1 MARSTPPASGTLG
14 EWVYKM
20 RTKANL
26 RQDGLAVRAAK
37 EGCPG
42 FNQGSVSRW
51 ERNAP
56 GHLPSIQQIRVIAQ
70 VTGASK
76 RDLEAGL
83 SLLSGIPLKVVG
95 AVPAAMGA

>member
-20 RTKANL
+20 RKKLDISQGAL
-26 RQDGLAVRAAK
+26 AELASKGGCKGLDQA
-37 EGCPG
+37 
-42 FNQGSVSRW
+42 SVSRW

-56 GHLPSIQQIRVIAQ
+56 GHSPSIQQLRLIAQ
-70 VTGASK
+70 VAGASK